1 MNSIDLKFEKTNAM
15 FRFRRFQSLTNLF
28 RFMEMFVFFVLASK
42 LSCQL
47 PFAIRVSVEHFRGV
61 SFAFFSP
68 RFVFVIGNVII
79 LILLFKSKVTE
90 NGDLNG
96 NIDVYDEYVK
106 RCEKNVVNPGN
117 ILTVATTEIVPSEEK
132 KICRSQSEKL
142 MIVNR
147 KDNQTHRELRR
158 SVTERNMSK
167 KIDRG
172 GCVTVVEEKSC
183 AADELSGEEF
193 RRTVE
198 AFIARQQ
205 QSLRDEELTQL
216 AYIGA

>member
-1 MNSIDLKFEKTNAM
+1 MNSVDLKLEKANAI
-15 FRFRRFQSLTNLF
+15 FRFRKLQNLTNLF
-28 RFMEMFVFFVLASK
+28 RFMEMFVFFVLISK
-42 LSCQL
+42 LSYQL
-47 PFAIRVSVEHFRGV
+47 PFAIRVSAEHFRGV
-61 SFAFFSP
+61 SFLIFSP
-68 RFVFVIGNVII
+68 RYVFVIGNVII
-79 LILLFKSKVTE
+79 LILLFKSRVTE

-106 RCEKNVVNPGN
+106 RCEKNVANPIN

-132 KICRSQSEKL
+132 KICRSQSENL

-147 KDNQTHRELRR
+147 KGNQNHRELRR
-158 SVTERNMSK
+158 SVTERNISK

-172 GCVTVVEEKSC
+172 GCVTAVQEKSC

-205 QSLRDEELTQL
+205 QALRNEELTQV
-216 AYIGA
+216 ACIGA